1 MDVGC
6 WLLKTTSANLLK
18 NCVNPVWGLLYSD
31 GASVFLLPVS
41 SLDDQS
47 YLLPKVLK
55 LENVG
60 LIHDISCSPCYQNC
74 HYVAVITSSEAGL
87 KVSVWKTLEEEI
99 NEPFRD
105 SNDAYICGIPL
116 PQGQGLSW
124 HPINNVLCTV
134 CQNEAFIFS
143 NDSQTGALE
152 KIKSFSG
159 TERFTSCCWN
169 YSGSLLIFATHSKLL
184 FYNFTCDITDPCEP
198 VFSFVIGRVCS
209 LETVDQ
215 TRLLCAIELPLS
227 DVIRHQVE
235 NISHDASSLEPATN
249 ASAASNSLVASS
261 QLLLIGYNAIDGKP
275 YIMTKIDI
283 EEILTPNI
291 MVYEHRSVILIIIIK
306 GKREVNSLCIV
317 ASSCSSRIQLMSIEK
332 IPITK
337 ITEMVLEKGKVP
349 KGIAISTFNNT
360 KLLWLLSGQ
369 SCEDCTASLNIPDDG
384 YISCN
389 MTFRVIALKSLL
401 GPEKRFIVQ
410 EKDFA
415 SCFDRR
421 NTRHCSESRI
431 KLPERLPPPESVP
444 TKSET
449 IPHLVNKSPE
459 TAKVSPKVIPQQ
471 ANSKSPETYKVT
483 SKVIPTQ
490 VSKPPE
496 TAKVTPKKQ
505 YCDKAVEVHLDR
517 IDLGNDLEND
527 DNKSVLSYYS
537 AESVTMPKK
546 AELLNSSS
554 NEDYYSIEHYSS
566 MSRGSTLRGNTS
578 LERKIFDIERCVLDM
593 FETHSTELNDIKLE
607 LKELKKAVSGIS
619 ALHYGT
625 CTGTNSPSNA
635 QLLCHIQELQHSV
648 HVVENKLDTM
658 SIDINSRMKH
668 QDRKLSMIRKE
679 LNTLISKHT

>member
-18 NCVNPVWGLLYSD
+18 KCVNPVWGLLYCD

-41 SLDDQS
+41 CVDDQS

-74 HYVAVITSSEAGL
+74 YYVAVISSSEAGL
-87 KVSVWKTLEEEI
+87 KVSVWKAVEEEI
-99 NEPFRD
+99 NEPFKI
-105 SNDAYICGIPL
+105 SNEAYICGIPL

-124 HPINNVLCTV
+124 HPLSNVLCIV
-134 CQNEAFIFS
+134 CQNEAFIFN
-143 NDSQTGALE
+143 NDSKTGSLE

-184 FYNFTCDITDPCEP
+184 FYNFTYDTDLCEP

-235 NISHDASSLEPATN
+235 NTSHTSVGENGPSTSN
-249 ASAASNSLVASS
+249 SNSLVANS

-291 MVYEHRSVILIIIIK
+291 MVYEPMTNI
-306 GKREVNSLCIV
+306 CIV
-317 ASSCSSRIQLMSIEK
+317 ASSCSSRIQFFSVEK
-332 IPITK
+332 IPIAK

-389 MTFRVIALKSLL
+389 MTFRVIALKALL

-421 NTRHCSESRI
+421 NTLRGRACSESRI
-431 KLPERLPPPESVP
+431 KLPERQPPVESVP
-444 TKSET
+444 
-449 IPHLVNKSPE
+449 
-459 TAKVSPKVIPQQ
+459 PKADTLPRSTPI
-471 ANSKSPETYKVT
+471 KT
-483 SKVIPTQ
+483 SKTMDIN
-490 VSKPPE
+490 
-496 TAKVTPKKQ
+496 TAISNVQEPKKEF
-505 YCDKAVEVHLDR
+505 CDKAVEAHLDR
-517 IDLGNDLEND
+517 VEPCNEVEND
-527 DNKSVLSYYS
+527 DKSVLSYYS
-537 AESVTMPKK
+537 AESIVMPKK
-546 AELLNSSS
+546 IEINSSS

-566 MSRGSTLRGNTS
+566 VSRGSTLRGNIA
-578 LERKIFDIERCVLDM
+578 ERKIFDIERCVLDM
-593 FETHSTELNDIKLE
+593 FETHSTELNDIKAE
-607 LKELKKAVSGIS
+607 LRELKKVVSGIS
-619 ALHYGT
+619 ALHYSSFT
-625 CTGTNSPSNA
+625 CTNSPSNA

-648 HVVENKLDTM
+648 HIVENKLDSMTV
-658 SIDINSRMKH
+658 DINSRLKH
-668 QDRKLSMIRKE
+668 QDRKLSEIRKE
-679 LNTLISKHT
+679 LNTLLSKRS